1 MSTTHLTSTLSLPDD
16 SISTPT
22 VPLMSKHIFIGSLRK
37 EDILKEDMNVS
48 QNSSKISG
56 FPAND
61 MSTIVEDVNDSGSA
75 PPPVRNRNYIMGL
88 DANHNVVHAKPS
100 GTFSESLNQ
109 SSATVVPR
117 HSFCRRPLWE
127 YGHEQSSPTATNVIQ
142 RHPFCRKPLWEY

>member
-56 FPAND
+56 FSAD
-61 MSTIVEDVNDSGSA
+61 DLSTIVDDVNDSGSA
-75 PPPVRNRNYIMGL
+75 QPPPVRNRNYFMGV
-88 DANHNVVHAKPS
+88 DANHNVVHHKPG
-100 GTFSESLNQ
+100 GTFFESLNQ

-117 HSFCRRPLWE
+117 LSLCRRPLWE
-127 YGHEQSSPTATNVIQ
+127 YGQSSSTATNAIQ